1 MIKRQVLRHGQM
13 VNSNIIS
20 VDKNVVDLFLQTD
33 LKNQLHMNYVELR
46 LYIRN
51 KSQNLKTFEET

>member
-1 MIKRQVLRHGQM
+1 M